1 MPFFKEM
8 KVILA
13 VAACLAQAHRVLEQE
28 NLAPSTG
35 KEQGYQLMSASNH
48 PYEASNPV
56 VEGAGVP
63 SEPAGEEDKEAS
75 EGGSEGA
82 LLQETGGSLGV
93 PSEPAGEEKQQ
104 ASEGALLQET
114 DGSLGESSEYC
125 EVLKDKRSQRKC
137 RLDNGQTVRIK
148 LSKPLTVGKSESFEY
163 LGIEEVSLATNGGVT
178 EALWTYTYTVKNT
191 RPITMYL
198 TDGTG
203 DIYTLCMPTAREHYV
218 NFNSVKPELVKF
230 GVKKFPIVG

>member
-1 MPFFKEM
+1 MPFLKEM
-8 KVILA
+8 KIILA
-13 VAACLAQAHRVLEQE
+13 VAAYLVQANRVVQQA
-28 NLAPSTG
+28 NLAPPNG
-35 KEQGYQLMSASNH
+35 QDGYQLMSASNH

-82 LLQETGGSLGV
+82 VLQETGGSLGV
-93 PSEPAGEEKQQ
+93 PSEPAGEEEQQ

-137 RLDNGQTVRIK
+137 RLDNGETVKIR
-148 LSKPLTVGKSESFEY
+148 LSEPLTVGKKYRGAKY
-163 LGIEEVSLATNGGVT
+163 LGIEEVSLATNGGIT
-178 EALWTYTYTVKNT
+178 KAAWTYTYTVKNT
-191 RPITMYL
+191 RPITVYL

-203 DIYTLCMPTAREHYV
+203 DTYTLCMPTAREHYV

-230 GVKKFPIVG
+230 AVKKYPIVG